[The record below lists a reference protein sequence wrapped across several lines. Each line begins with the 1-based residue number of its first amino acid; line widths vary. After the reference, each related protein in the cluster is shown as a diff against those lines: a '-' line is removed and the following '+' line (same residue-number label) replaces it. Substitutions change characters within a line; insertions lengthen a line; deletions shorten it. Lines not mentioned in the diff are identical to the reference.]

1 MQTTNRNWKVE
12 SISHLAF
19 NPTDMDKTLKFY
31 CDGFGFKKKALL
43 TYADYE
49 KTISEN
55 RELYVAA
62 KTLGEKTGELLT
74 V

>member
-49 KTISEN
+49 KPF
-55 RELYVAA
+55 L
-62 KTLGEKTGELLT
+62 KTGNCMLQQRH
-74 V
+74 